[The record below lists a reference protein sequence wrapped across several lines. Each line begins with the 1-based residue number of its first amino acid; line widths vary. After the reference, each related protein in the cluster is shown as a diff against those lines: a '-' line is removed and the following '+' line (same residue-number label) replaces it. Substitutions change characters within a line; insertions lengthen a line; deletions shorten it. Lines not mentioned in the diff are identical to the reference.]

1 MTEFSYQRDSAAAD
15 KYAAQMNERIGFF
28 AHELHNFL
36 QTATLAF
43 GAAKA
48 GNLSLSGA
56 TGSVL
61 ERSLDGLRDLID
73 DSLAEVR
80 LTAGSR
86 APPQIFSLADFI
98 DDIKQAADLA
108 AQARGCAFTVSA
120 VEARHGGS

>member
-1 MTEFSYQRDSAAAD
+1 MPSETRSSERTQNEFVGWEPQALGNSFGVTEANILFDGTGVPFQSR
-15 KYAAQMNERIGFF
+15 
-28 AHELHNFL
+28 
-36 QTATLAF
+36 
-43 GAAKA
+43 A
-48 GNLSLSGA
+48 GPA
-56 TGSVL
+56 V
-61 ERSLDGLRDLID
+61 LDGLRDLID